1 MTAATPFRDGTVTI
15 WKDDRGFGF
24 IQPDDGGDRIFVN
37 VNDFA
42 QGLARP
48 AVGDPV
54 RFRTEVDPSGKPRA
68 VSVSPPGMT
77 ALTTPIPRVRF
88 RRPELLGWFAV
99 LAFVPLVVA
108 LMAFFELSVWVG
120 VSYLALSIACFVA
133 YAVDKSAAVTGEW
146 RVSETRL
153 LILGLLGGWPGAVIA
168 QRVLR
173 HKTRKVAFL
182 SIFWVT
188 VAVNVIAL
196 VVFGW
201 PPLLHSIV
209 ELAT

>member
-1 MTAATPFRDGTVTI
+1 MTAATSFRDVTVTI

-37 VNDFA
+37 VKDFA

-54 RFRTEVDPSGKPRA
+54 RFRTEIDPSGKPRA

-77 ALTTPIPRVRF
+77 ALTAPIPRVKL

-120 VSYLALSIACFVA
+120 VSYLVLSIACFVA

-153 LILGLLGGWPGAVIA
+153 LVLGLLGGWPGAVIA

-201 PPLLHSIV
+201 PPLLKSIV

>member
-1 MTAATPFRDGTVTI
+1 MTAAASFHDGVIAI

-24 IQPDDGGDRIFVN
+24 IEPADGGARIFVN

-42 QGLARP
+42 QGLPRP
-48 AVGDPV
+48 MLGDSV
-54 RFRTEVDPSGKPRA
+54 RFTTVIDPNGKPRA

-77 ALTTPIPRVRF
+77 ALTAPIPRVRL
-88 RRPELLGWFAV
+88 RAPELLGWLAV
-99 LAFVPLVVA
+99 VAFVVLLAALTLFFGLPAWVSVA
-108 LMAFFELSVWVG
+108 YFV
-120 VSYLALSIACFVA
+120 LSIGCFTA
-133 YAVDKSAAVTGEW
+133 YAIDKSAAVTGRW
-146 RVSETRL
+146 RVTEARL
-153 LILGLLGGWPGAVIA
+153 LIIGLLGGWPGAVVA

-173 HKTRKVAFL
+173 HKTRKTAFI

-188 VAVNVIAL
+188 VAVNVIAV

-201 PPLLHSIV
+201 PPFIQTLV